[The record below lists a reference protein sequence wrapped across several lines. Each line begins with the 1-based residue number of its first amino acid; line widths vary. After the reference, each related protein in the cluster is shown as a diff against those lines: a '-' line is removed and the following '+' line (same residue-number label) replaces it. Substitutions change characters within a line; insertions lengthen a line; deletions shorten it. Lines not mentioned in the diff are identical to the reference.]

1 MKKWFN
7 IAGISLLF
15 IAASC
20 GNNEQWKVKGIV
32 EGGAGKTVYLQSSQ
46 NGVWTSLDSVLVND
60 NGKFI
65 LRSDAPSVPAIYR
78 IEMDGKIAY
87 LPIDSVETLVFTSNA
102 DNFGTS
108 YRLEGSLDA
117 EILTRGNELISGLND
132 KNANQD
138 SLKRLL
144 GEQILL
150 KPSGVSAYY
159 LLNSTKADGTPIFNP
174 SSRLDVKIMG
184 AVANAFLNDRP
195 SDPRTKILERMFLL
209 SKASNLPEEVLQ
221 AKADSINAKI
231 NVENEVGYLDIELN
245 DVNGNTRKLS
255 EVVGNGPVVLNF
267 TVYTEDY
274 APALNLILGELYNQY
289 KGKGLEIFQVG
300 FDSDAYEWRNVAR
313 NLPWIAV
320 HNPMS
325 KGTKYL
331 IKYNTRVP
339 MTFII
344 NSNGDVVERVADP
357 ATLKD
362 AVGRHL

>member
-117 EILTRGNELISGLND
+117 EILTRG
-132 KNANQD
+132 K
-138 SLKRLL
+138 
-144 GEQILL
+144 
-150 KPSGVSAYY
+150 
-159 LLNSTKADGTPIFNP
+159 
-174 SSRLDVKIMG
+174 
-184 AVANAFLNDRP
+184 DRK
-195 SDPRTKILERMFLL
+195 S
-209 SKASNLPEEVLQ
+209 
-221 AKADSINAKI
+221 
-231 NVENEVGYLDIELN
+231 
-245 DVNGNTRKLS
+245 
-255 EVVGNGPVVLNF
+255 VV
-267 TVYTEDY
+267 
-274 APALNLILGELYNQY
+274 
-289 KGKGLEIFQVG
+289 
-300 FDSDAYEWRNVAR
+300 
-313 NLPWIAV
+313 
-320 HNPMS
+320 
-325 KGTKYL
+325 
-331 IKYNTRVP
+331 
-339 MTFII
+339 
-344 NSNGDVVERVADP
+344 
-357 ATLKD
+357 
-362 AVGRHL
+362 